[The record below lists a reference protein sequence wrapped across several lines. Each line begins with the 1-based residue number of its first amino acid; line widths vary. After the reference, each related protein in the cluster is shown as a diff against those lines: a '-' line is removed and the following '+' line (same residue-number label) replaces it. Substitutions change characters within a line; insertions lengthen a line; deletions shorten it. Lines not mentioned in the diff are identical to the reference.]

1 MHCWTDWRPRREVD
15 AATKE
20 AEARQLQE
28 EARRQHEV
36 ATLAVKRAHAL
47 KAEVDQLSSPR
58 G

>member
-1 MHCWTDWRPRREVD
+1 MD

-36 ATLAVKRAHAL
+36 ATLAVKRAHAF